1 MDESLKNPIKAAPL
15 LLGNSLVYLK
25 NVLLP
30 GLNYLFKQEL
40 KEPVDFLRTVDN
52 IQILGGYGSQGVA
65 LKGPAETEKNLLACV
80 VSGEVQVLFF
90 NISGAEFFDHYVGGG
105 ASRVRELLERTW
117 NKAPLRIEHFGR
129 RIITGCAQS
138 RADANIANQASILAA
153 GAYDKAEKEDFE
165 QDLDRVLAES
175 EKNNR
180 GLNRD
185 EKA

>member
-1 MDESLKNPIKAAPL
+1 MDESRKNTIKAMPL

-30 GLNYLFKQEL
+30 GLNCLFKQEL
-40 KEPVDFLRTVDN
+40 KE
-52 IQILGGYGSQGVA
+52 
-65 LKGPAETEKNLLACV
+65 PAETEKNLLACV

-117 NKAPLRIEHFGR
+117 DKAPLRIEHFGR
-129 RIITGCAQS
+129 PTITGCAQS
-138 RADANIANQASILAA
+138 RADANIANQAAMLAA

-180 GLNRD
+180 GLNQD